1 MSEPEPHIH
10 EAAPAAAEATAP
22 GAPPTLA
29 PAGVLYCAN
38 HPSVE
43 TSLRCNRCNKPICSK
58 CAVLTPVGYRCKEC
72 VRGQQ
77 QVFETVVW
85 YDYLVAGA
93 IAAILGGLAGA
104 LLVNLGWFTIFLAP
118 VAGGAIAEV
127 VRVAVRRRRGRN
139 LWLVALAAYV
149 VGCLPLFAIGLLIM
163 LGGVVGRGG
172 AGAGLGGLFT
182 LLWPAVYTALAA
194 GTFYTRLR
202 GISV

>member
-10 EAAPAAAEATAP
+10 EAAPVA
-22 GAPPTLA
+22 A
-29 PAGVLYCAN
+29 PAVPATGVLYCAN
-38 HPSVE
+38 HPTVE
-43 TSLRCNRCNKPICSK
+43 TSLRCNRCDKPICSK

-139 LWLVALAAYV
+139 LYLVAVGAYV
-149 VGCLPLFAIGLLIM
+149 VGCLPLFAIGLLY
-163 LGGVVGRGG
+163 LLSGVVGGG
-172 AGAGLGGLFT
+172 GGRAGLGGLLT

>member
-10 EAAPAAAEATAP
+10 EATPAAAEATAP

-38 HPSVE
+38 HPTVE

-58 CAVLTPVGYRCKEC
+58 CAVLTPVGFRCKEC

-85 YDYLVAGA
+85 YDYIVAAA

-127 VRVAVRRRRGRN
+127 VRIAVRRRRGRN
-139 LWLVALAAYV
+139 LYLVALGAYV
-149 VGCLPLFAIGLLIM
+149 VGCLPILALGLLF
-163 LGGVVGRGG
+163 LLSNTGRAGFGGIQ
-172 AGAGLGGLFT
+172 T
-182 LLWPAVYTALAA
+182 L
-194 GTFYTRLR
+194 
-202 GISV
+202 

>member
-1 MSEPEPHIH
+1 MSELEPHIH
-10 EAAPAAAEATAP
+10 EAAPAADAV
-22 GAPPTLA
+22 
-29 PAGVLYCAN
+29 VLYCAN
-38 HPSVE
+38 HPTVE

-127 VRVAVRRRRGRN
+127 VRIAVRRRRGRN
-139 LWLVALAAYV
+139 LYLVAAGAYV

-182 LLWPAVYTALAA
+182 LLWPAVYTALAV

>member
-10 EAAPAAAEATAP
+10 EAAPAAPAATA
-22 GAPPTLA
+22 AAT
-29 PAGVLYCAN
+29 GVLYCAN
-38 HPSVE
+38 HPTVE

-85 YDYLVAGA
+85 YDYIVAAA

-127 VRVAVRRRRGRN
+127 VRIAVRRRRGRN
-139 LWLVALAAYV
+139 LYLVAAAAYV
-149 VGCLPLFAIGLLIM
+149 AGCLPLFAIGLLIM
-163 LGGVVGRGG
+163 LGGGVGRGG
-172 AGAGLGGLFT
+172 VGLGLGGLVT
-182 LLWPAVYTALAA
+182 LLWPAVYTALAV
-194 GTFYTRLR
+194 GT
-202 GISV
+202 